1 MHYLATGSVSNGTE
15 LTLPWGG
22 FLLGAPD
29 FLYIV
34 TYNVFRSAYN
44 TGEAMDIAL
53 AVGENLQGEQ
63 RVQFAKVIECIT
75 TCEAIVECL

>member
-1 MHYLATGSVSNGTE
+1 
-15 LTLPWGG
+15 
-22 FLLGAPD
+22 
-29 FLYIV
+29 
-34 TYNVFRSAYN
+34 
-44 TGEAMDIAL
+44 MDIAL